1 MNQNPEQSGFF
12 EESGRVKCIKLRGIA
27 SEGFIMPINSLI
39 SYINDNVPEE
49 GIVLRR
55 EVNGIDVYKLKS
67 INFLEKESKML
78 DRGEIDIESNQ

>member
-1 MNQNPEQSGFF
+1 M
-12 EESGRVKCIKLRGIA
+12 KLTISKNA
-27 SEGFIMPINSLI
+27 NINYLAR
-39 SYINDNVPEE
+39 
-49 GIVLRR
+49 IVLRR

>member
-1 MNQNPEQSGFF
+1 LNQNPEQSGFF

-27 SEGFIMPINSLI
+27 S
-39 SYINDNVPEE
+39 E

>member
-39 SYINDNVPEE
+39 SYINDNVSFDYPMTQLMMNYLF
-49 GIVLRR
+49 GNMLL
-55 EVNGIDVYKLKS
+55 KL
-67 INFLEKESKML
+67 IFL
-78 DRGEIDIESNQ
+78 IQN